1 MTIIEQNQLIRE
13 ALGGASNQEFIPQY
27 ADSKGLAR
35 LTGIS
40 RSHAYRLAA
49 EGKIESACIKSP
61 GGIRGKRLWYIPS
74 VLRFLESCKVAA

>member
-1 MTIIEQNQLIRE
+1 MTIIEKNQMIRE
-13 ALGGASNQEFIPQY
+13 ALDGVSNQTIPQY
-27 ADSKGLAR
+27 ADSKGLRR

-49 EGKIESACIKSP
+49 EGKIESACVKCP

-74 VLRFLESCKVAA
+74 VLSFLDSCKVAA